1 MSLFYYKEHNLDDF
15 KDKIGIFAGV
25 FTAFVSGFFATMNL
39 TIQNHNPGLTI
50 FLYSITIISIIAIV
64 IVGIIKFS
72 KPKDYNS
79 VINEIIDTKEK
90 IDKIHFCDIKAKQTT
105 SAKNIILSLNRKILN
120 LFCDTLTHYCK
131 EWTISINP
139 NLERTEPVIY
149 FREIL
154 DEISSENQ
162 KLLEETIEQNNIDK
176 LSDVDF
182 KKYKKNKLQL
192 FLTNALNIRNSMYS
206 DDICIVPLN
215 YFIRAN
221 SKIMD
226 DICEDEL
233 YKLLEQFREITIEE
247 NKNIEFLEEQIE
259 KLKGLIK

>member
-1 MSLFYYKEHNLDDF
+1 MEEF

-25 FTAFVSGFFATMNL
+25 FAAFVSGFFATMNL
-39 TIQNHNPGLTI
+39 TIQNHNSGLTI

-64 IVGIIKFS
+64 VFGIIKFS
-72 KPKDYNS
+72 KQKDFNP
-79 VINEIIDTKEK
+79 VINEILDTKEK
-90 IDKIHFCDIKAKQTT
+90 IDKIHFCDIKTKQTN
-105 SAKNIILSLNRKILN
+105 SAKNIVLLLNRKILD
-120 LFCDTLTHYCK
+120 LFCDTLTQYCK

-154 DEISSENQ
+154 DEISTENQ
-162 KLLEETIEQNNIDK
+162 KLLEETIEQNNIDI

-182 KKYKKNKLQL
+182 KKYKKSKLQL

-233 YKLLEQFREITIEE
+233 YKLLDNFREISIEE
-247 NKNIEFLEEQIE
+247 NKKIQGLNKKLEI
-259 KLKGLIK
+259 LKSSFNKKKGV